1 MVKWKSTKGK
11 TTIYKTYIYN
21 ILETIQMF
29 LNAECC
35 VPFLCNGNVDEKIN
49 LRLKIWIVNNFP
61 F

>member
-1 MVKWKSTKGK
+1 MVKRKSTKGK

-49 LRLKIWIVNNFP
+49 FRLKI
-61 F
+61 